1 MRTRQA
7 GAIRFPRLYQVFKT
21 SGEIG
26 EVINRSQSY
35 VKKALRVGF
44 TDREKKMLEAAA
56 NRTDLFEGPYD
67 RKATNQDN

>member
-1 MRTRQA
+1 MKTTRA
-7 GAIRFPRLYQVFKT
+7 GALRFPRLYQVFRS

-26 EVINRSQSY
+26 DIINRSPSY
-35 VKKALRVGF
+35 VKKALREGF

-67 RKATNQDN
+67 RKATNQNN